1 MMQPIPIETFLESL
15 DTYDLVIDARSPHE
29 YGESRVPGAHNFY
42 ALSDEEHRIV
52 GTLYKQVSPFEARV
66 QGASY
71 VCVNAARHVKEL
83 YPAFTP
89 NAKIA
94 IYCARG
100 GMRSS
105 SLGTIFS
112 SIGYRIDRVSG
123 GYKSYRKAILDYLE
137 NLPQVDF
144 ITLAGNTG
152 CGKSDLLQDL
162 ENVVDLEK
170 MANHYGSVFGD
181 VSGEQPTQ
189 KEFQNRLV
197 HAYRS
202 LTQGRHAFVESES
215 KRIGKITLPA
225 SLNRQMRE
233 GFRVEI
239 TAPLEQRVERIRRMY
254 DTMDEPFF
262 RERME
267 RISPYIS
274 RDDKASAISAF
285 ENADLSRVAEILL
298 VQYYDN
304 VYKITQKPDMSICN
318 DDPAKTAQT
327 LRELQEELSARSPHE
342 H

>member
-1 MMQPIPIETFLESL
+1 MGS
-15 DTYDLVIDARSPHE
+15 YDLIIDARSPHE
-29 YGESRVPGAHNFY
+29 YGESHLPGARNFY
-42 ALSDEEHRIV
+42 ALNDEEHRIV

-71 VCVNAARHVKEL
+71 VCVNASRHIKEL
-83 YPAFTP
+83 YPSFTP

-105 SLGTIFS
+105 SLATIFG
-112 SIGYRIDRVSG
+112 SIGYRIDRIAG
-123 GYKSYRKAILDYLE
+123 GYKSYRKFVLDYLE
-137 NLPQVDF
+137 NLPQAGF

-152 CGKSDLLQDL
+152 CGKSDLLQSL
-162 ENVVDLEK
+162 ENVLDLEK

-181 VSGEQPTQ
+181 VNGAQPTQ

-202 LTQGRHAFVESES
+202 LDPSRRSFVESES

-225 SLNRQMRE
+225 LLNRQIAQ

-239 TAPLEQRVERIRRMY
+239 TAPLEQRIGRIRRMY
-254 DTMDEPFF
+254 DTMEEPFF

-267 RISPYIS
+267 RISPYLS
-274 RDDKASAISAF
+274 RDDKAAAIGAF
-285 ENADLSRVAEILL
+285 ESGDLSRVAEILL
-298 VQYYDN
+298 VQYYDK
-304 VYKITQKPDMSICN
+304 VYKSTQRPDMSLCN
-318 DDPAKTAQT
+318 DDPAKTAET
-327 LRELQEELSARSPHE
+327 LRELQAELSTAGE
-342 H
+342 GKTC